1 MMKTLLFLIACIAVA
16 IFAARDTARYRNRCT
31 GTYRRR
37 KTDHA

>member
-1 MMKTLLFLIACIAVA
+1 MEILLFIIACIAVA
-16 IFAARDTARYRNRCT
+16 VVAARDTARYRNRCA